1 MPKTPIER
9 GLWSFG
15 LGSLFQKRLGRST
28 AHMQYCSVVSCKFVT
43 SLLSVNECSVCL
55 KACHLSP
62 AVPSGLTKDLIF
74 STNLMQ
80 HGFQG
85 ANKL

>member
-15 LGSLFQKRLGRST
+15 LGSLFQKRFGRST
-28 AHMQYCSVVSCKFVT
+28 AHMQYCSVVSCKFAT

-62 AVPSGLTKDLIF
+62 AVPSGLTKDLI
-74 STNLMQ
+74 SS
-80 HGFQG
+80 
-85 ANKL
+85 NKSHAAWFPGCK